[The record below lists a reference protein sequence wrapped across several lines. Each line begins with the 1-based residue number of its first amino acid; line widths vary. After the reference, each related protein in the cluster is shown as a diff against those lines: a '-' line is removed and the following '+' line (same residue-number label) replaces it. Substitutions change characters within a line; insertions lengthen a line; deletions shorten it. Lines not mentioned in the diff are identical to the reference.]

1 MENHNF
7 QQSQNPESHNE
18 HESIER
24 VPEALMGKSYDQL
37 LTCYEDSK
45 ASNHCCGQN
54 CGTSFCSR
62 AILQKAIEKAP
73 NLEEDFVVLDKILTS
88 ANFDDYKRRML
99 VKKWLEKS
107 ISRYDSKEDL
117 QLILDSF
124 ENIKNSFSEISIDDV
139 LEKYEID
146 IKNKLEK

>member
-1 MENHNF
+1 MENHF
-7 QQSQNPESHNE
+7 AQQENQSSYSASNS
-18 HESIER
+18 
-24 VPEALMGKSYDQL
+24 VPEALRGKDYNEL
-37 LTCYEDSK
+37 MTCYEDAK
-45 ASNHCCGQN
+45 NSNHCCGQN

-62 AILQKAIEKAP
+62 AILQNAIEKSP
-73 NLEEDFVVLDKILTS
+73 NLEEDFVVLGKILTS
-88 ANFDDYKRRML
+88 VNFDDYKRRML

-124 ENIKNSFSEISIDDV
+124 ENIKNSFLEISIDDV